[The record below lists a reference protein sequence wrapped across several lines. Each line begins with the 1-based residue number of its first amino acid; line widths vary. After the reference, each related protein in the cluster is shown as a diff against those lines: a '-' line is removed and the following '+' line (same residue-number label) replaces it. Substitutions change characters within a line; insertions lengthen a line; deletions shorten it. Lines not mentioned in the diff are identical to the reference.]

1 MSNSVIRP
9 ARMSATRPARVEVR
23 NLSLDFPL
31 YHGSARSLKKSLV
44 GAASDR
50 FGFGGGRSDL
60 VLVRA
65 LRDIGFSLA
74 PGERLGLIGGNGAGK
89 SSLLRAL
96 AGIYEPLRGE
106 VLIEGTIAA
115 LVDPGQGMNGELT
128 GRENI
133 MLGGRYAGLSRAR
146 TRQLVEDV
154 EAFAQLDAF
163 LDLPVRFYSAGMTV
177 RLGFGLATAIAPQ
190 VLLMDEWFM
199 AGDTAFQARAQSRLE
214 GVVRQADILVLT
226 THTMPVLRAWTTRV
240 IWLDQGRIRADGA
253 PGAVIDAYLA
263 EVGDAL
269 GVTIDEHQG
278 LDPALAQTLPTAP
291 R

>member
-1 MSNSVIRP
+1 MSGSVMRP
-9 ARMSATRPARVEVR
+9 TRMSEKRPARVEVR

-44 GAASDR
+44 SAASDR
-50 FGFGGGRSDL
+50 VGVGGGRSDL
-60 VLVRA
+60 VVVRA
-65 LRDIGFSLA
+65 LRDVGFSLA
-74 PGERLGLIGGNGAGK
+74 PGERLGLIGSNGAGK

-154 EAFAQLDAF
+154 EAFAQLNAF

-199 AGDTAFQARAQSRLE
+199 AGDSAFLHKAQKRLE
-214 GVVRQADILVLT
+214 TMVQAADILVLS
-226 THTMPVLRAWTTRV
+226 THQLNIIESWCSDV
-240 IWLDQGRIRADGA
+240 IWLDQGRIRMQGPPDEVLA
-253 PGAVIDAYLA
+253 AYRS
-263 EVGDAL
+263 
-269 GVTIDEHQG
+269 GVPDTPE
-278 LDPALAQTLPTAP
+278 AA
-291 R
+291 